1 MRMRCHHLT
10 MEKMMRWLL
19 LLTFVTMVS
28 AKLSPTLAEQ
38 GNPNNGQRIF
48 GTCAACHSLEPN
60 RSMTGPSLADLWNR
74 KAGSLASFPRYSSAL
89 KSSGIVWNDKNLD
102 SWIKTPE
109 QLIPVNEMPFEE
121 IGR

>member
-28 AKLSPTLAEQ
+28 AELSPTLAEQ

-60 RSMTGPSLADLWNR
+60 RSMTGPSLADLWDR

-89 KSSGIVWNDKNLD
+89 KSSGIVWSDKTLD
-102 SWIKTPE
+102 EWVTDP
-109 QLIPVNEMPFEE
+109 QHLIPGNEMTFSG
-121 IGR
+121 IKN